1 MEVIVVGLVVVGAEH
16 YIEEIARFVPQ
27 DAEERRAALTA
38 PLPIISHRNLLPVR
52 QDES

>member
-16 YIEEIARFVPQ
+16 HIEEIARFVPQ